1 MKRIFMLSS
10 HALFCEGI
18 ESLLRSDSE
27 LEFIGQD
34 ADVKNGIKRINE
46 LQPDVVILDDG
57 SPIDNTPLV
66 TLTLQQLLGRL
77 VIGLNL
83 RENVLYAHGERRVL
97 TGPDDLRQAITN
109 PSRGKRLIAP
119 GTECAL

>member
-18 ESLLRSDSE
+18 ESLMCSDTE
-27 LEFIGQD
+27 LEFIGQE
-34 ADVKNGIKRINE
+34 ADVNNGIKRINE

-57 SPIDNTPLV
+57 SPIDNTSLA
-66 TLTLQQLLGRL
+66 TLILQQLLGRQ

-97 TGPDDLRQAITN
+97 SGPDDLRQAITN
-109 PSRGKRLIAP
+109 PSWSKRLTAP